1 MATTKSVNITILDA
15 VPATGYVGTPTLS
28 AGEGAPARLKMI
40 EDACPVGLAATTTAS
55 VFKILRFPTTAKI
68 KKLEVWS
75 DLALDIT
82 GTTSVLVMSFGVM
95 FSDSTTDGT
104 PAGVRGLVPN
114 VSGLGTTV
122 ATPSTAGTND
132 LFGSVAARATA
143 LDPML
148 VTDITFTSSGGTTTT
163 TGPTTGYA
171 GLTNYGTPTVSGAP
185 SQLTFTQTPLLN
197 LLGFSSSTG
206 VPWAAAGF
214 FDLYARITTVATTGQ
229 AGSSILGRLT
239 YAE

>member
-1 MATTKSVNITILDA
+1 MATTKSVNITIMDA
-15 VPATGYVGTPTLS
+15 VPATGYVGVPTLA

-40 EDACPVGLAATTTAS
+40 EDSCPVGLTASTTAQ

-95 FSDSTTDGT
+95 FSDSLTDGT
-104 PAGVRGLVPN
+104 PASVRGLVPN

-122 ATPSTAGTND
+122 AAPSTTGTND
-132 LFGSVAARATA
+132 LFGSFIASPTQLLAM
-143 LDPML
+143 P
-148 VTDITFTSSGGTTTT
+148 VTDITFTRLGATAT

-171 GLTNYGTPTVSGAP
+171 GLTNWGVPTVSGAP
-185 SQLTFTQTPLLN
+185 SQLQFMQTPLIN
-197 LLGFSSSTG
+197 VLGFSSSTG
-206 VPWAAAGF
+206 VAWAQAGF
-214 FDLYARITTVATTGQ
+214 FDLYARITTVATTAQ
-229 AGSSILGRLT
+229 AGSSLYGRLT